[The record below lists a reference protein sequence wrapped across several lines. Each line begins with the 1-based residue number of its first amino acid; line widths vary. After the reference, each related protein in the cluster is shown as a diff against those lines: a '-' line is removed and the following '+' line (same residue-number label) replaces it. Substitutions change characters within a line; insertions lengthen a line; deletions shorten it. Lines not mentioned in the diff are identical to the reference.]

1 MKALNYI
8 FAIALIIS
16 VVGNLALHQALDRAD
31 KENKVLSN
39 QVNTLTFSL
48 STLSEEFKKL
58 SARERYSISLAPTI
72 SSKVTSTFGSTKNV
86 TLQYFF
92 TMDGNR
98 LEIKPDSVYQVS
110 RIDD

>member
-1 MKALNYI
+1 MKTFTYI
-8 FAIALIIS
+8 FAIVLTIS
-16 VVGNLALHQALDRAD
+16 AIGNFFQYKTVDRVG

-39 QVNTLTFSL
+39 QVNTLTFSV
-48 STLSEEFKKL
+48 SVLSEEFKKL
-58 SARERYSISLAPTI
+58 SAKDRYSISLAPTI
-72 SSKVTSTFGSTKNV
+72 SSKFTSTFGSTKNV

-92 TMDGNR
+92 TMDGNK